1 MLTPLL
7 QYPPLPLN
15 WVFPST
21 EEFAEDH
28 PLRDL
33 LPIED
38 HTTLLRIAR
47 PTLRF
52 FISFA
57 AKGLAMDSGG
67 SELAVTLLDEAIDP
81 EYPIFVSPFYSIAI
95 ASQPI
100 LICSGN
106 NQRRVPRRATLS
118 RVHPLLL

>member
-1 MLTPLL
+1 M
-7 QYPPLPLN
+7 
-15 WVFPST
+15 
-21 EEFAEDH
+21 
-28 PLRDL
+28 
-33 LPIED
+33 ED

-47 PTLRF
+47 STLRF

-95 ASQPI
+95 ASQLI

>member
-95 ASQPI
+95 ASQLI